1 MMLNEPAADLP
12 RRAGSPDEAVRRE
25 LARSHRRLRTFLQRR
40 VGDPHEADEV
50 LQSFAVKALARSWS
64 LRDVG
69 SVRGWLGRIL
79 ATTLIDHQRRAGVR
93 RRRQAPQN
101 GPQVEDMAAPDAPLD
116 QAVCDCLH
124 GLLPT
129 LKPEYAEAI
138 RRLDIAGEPR
148 DRVAA
153 ELGTTSNNLG
163 VRLHRARKALQRRL
177 EAMCLTCPEHG
188 YFDCRCEEE
197 RARAETR
204 AGAAQ
209 VS

>member
-1 MMLNEPAADLP
+1 MRDGPESDFP
-12 RRAGSPDEAVRRE
+12 RLTGPRESAVRRE
-25 LARSHRRLRTFLQRR
+25 LAQSHRQLRAFLQRR
-40 VGDPHEADEV
+40 LGDPHEADEV

-64 LRDVG
+64 LRDVK

-79 ATTLIDHQRRAGVR
+79 ATTLIDHQRSASVR
-93 RRRQAPQN
+93 RRRHAVQDDPRAGELTAP
-101 GPQVEDMAAPDAPLD
+101 AAEIDE
-116 QAVCDCLH
+116 AVCDCLH
-124 GLLPT
+124 SLLPT

-153 ELGTTSNNLG
+153 ELGTTPNNLG

-188 YFDCRCEEE
+188 YFNCSCEEE
-197 RARAETR
+197 RRRAEMR
-204 AGAAQ
+204 ASAAQ